1 MAQVIQSLAL
11 GAAGCVLA
19 VGLWQGW
26 GTVAVLKRAALAYLA
41 FFILG
46 AALLLLVRSGALH
59 PKRPGGQ
66 DG

>member
-1 MAQVIQSLAL
+1 MIAQVIQTAAV

-26 GTVAVLKRAALAYLA
+26 GTLAVLKRAAIAYLG

-46 AALLLLVRSGALH
+46 ALLLTLVRSGALQT
-59 PKRPGGQ
+59 RDR
-66 DG
+66 DGRD